1 MIRLLILLI
10 IIQIEASGQGG
21 IMPYLVSKKGIS
33 VSSGAT
39 SSLAGKNIVV
49 FGDSYPAGYG
59 VASGEKWPT
68 LLAGLTSGIEV
79 NHAVGGA
86 VAQPTVL
93 CRSDLDES
101 LIPDYDTTYGVL
113 IIAMGLNDANIN
125 NGAGSSSGYQSALT
139 VFIDTCI
146 ARSWPAAKILVVP
159 PAWIPQAGRDAYI
172 GICSTT
178 TAQTESG
185 QETYVAAASSAA
197 SSRSTLYIDVY
208 NSVKSDSNKLTYIS
222 ADQYHYNA
230 TGHNVLANL
239 IFAAL

>member
-1 MIRLLILLI
+1 MIRIIILLI
-10 IIQIEASGQGG
+10 IVQIEASGQNG

-33 VSSGAT
+33 VSSGAIST
-39 SSLAGKNIVV
+39 LAGKNIVV

-79 NHAVGGA
+79 NHAVGGT

-101 LIPDYDTTYGVL
+101 LIPDYDTSYGVL

-139 VFIDTCI
+139 IFIDTCI
-146 ARSWPAAKILVVP
+146 ARSWPASKILVVP
-159 PAWIPQAGRDAYI
+159 PAWIPQAGRDAFI
-172 GICSTT
+172 GICSTS

-197 SSRSTLYIDVY
+197 SSRSTLFIDVY
-208 NSVKSDSNKLTYIS
+208 NSVKSDANRLTYIA
-222 ADQYHYNA
+222 ADNYHYNA
-230 TGHNVLANL
+230 TGHYALASL
-239 IFAAL
+239 IYSAL